1 MIEMIAGVFGLP
13 IKDKSGRT
21 IRIKGMGPNDGP
33 FSVSPEREEELVK
46 KGIARYVEDVTAD
59 SNDHDDADI
68 SNDAPAGFDETPPEG
83 TDDDAEDEAEVV
95 EEIVDLKSLSAKELR
110 EMGKEYGLTFKAN
123 DKKETMINAIAA
135 AQMELAGSEDAPTFD
150 PAGAVEE

>member
-13 IKDKSGRT
+13 IKDKSGKT
-21 IRIKGMGPNDGP
+21 LRIKGMGPGDGP
-33 FSVSPEREEELVK
+33 FSVSPEREAELVK
-46 KGIARYVEDVTAD
+46 KGIARYVEDSTAD
-59 SNDHDDADI
+59 PDDTDI
-68 SNDAPAGFDETPPEG
+68 PNDAPTGFDETPPEDG
-83 TDDDAEDEAEVV
+83 ADDEAEIV

-110 EMGKEYGLTFKAN
+110 EMGKEYGLNFKAN